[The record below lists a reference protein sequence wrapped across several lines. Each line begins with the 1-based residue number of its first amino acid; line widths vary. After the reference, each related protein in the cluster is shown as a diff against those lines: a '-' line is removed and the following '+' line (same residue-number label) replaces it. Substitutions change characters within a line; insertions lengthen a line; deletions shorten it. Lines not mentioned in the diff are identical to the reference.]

1 MLRLFLIAAWC
12 VLLVSCNDAESSLS
26 PTIDGAIQ
34 TPSSPCLVPDTACQD
49 ELPHPSSPCE
59 GELTCLLSDPQG
71 NGWEYVCRDGAWFI
85 TDRICQEAM
94 CSSVPPLVQY
104 CRDEFEGTVEGATV
118 SVGPLGGSAFESFK
132 DDDFIEI
139 VYGTQGAPMLGFRL
153 QIPGAET
160 VECARVSIRASIP
173 GEPEEGA
180 IQRVQ
185 MHCGLSL
192 GVYLALTWPI
202 ECESRVFPLEL
213 DIDVAGVGRKTVNLQ
228 FMGGEG
234 CFG

>member
-1 MLRLFLIAAWC
+1 MFRLLIIATWC
-12 VLLVSCNDAESSLS
+12 SLLISCEGSDPA
-26 PTIDGAIQ
+26 PTTTADGAIEGPL
-34 TPSSPCLVPDTACQD
+34 TPCLVPDTACPD

-59 GELTCLLSDPQG
+59 GDLECLLSDSEG
-71 NGWEYVCRDGAWFI
+71 NGWEYVCRDGGWLI
-85 TDRICQEAM
+85 TDRICQEAT

-104 CRDEFEGTVEGATV
+104 CRDEFQGSVEGATV
-118 SVGPLGGSAFESFK
+118 LVGPLGGSRFESFE

-153 QIPGAET
+153 QLAGAEA

-202 ECESRVFPLEL
+202 ECESRVFPLVL
-213 DIDVAGVGRKTVNLQ
+213 DIDVAGVGQRTVNLQ